1 VEGQLSV
8 AVREDEGS
16 VLRTIREAAME
27 GPDRLLRLIALSDDR
42 LIREVLDPVS
52 NLEVSHLDGK
62 THALA
67 RIAALL
73 ALDASPASYSGGVE
87 AAFAAGAT
95 EEEVAGTLVAVT
107 TEIGVAQAV
116 SRATA
121 LAAAMGYD
129 VESAFQAGEGAGG

>member
-1 VEGQLSV
+1 
-8 AVREDEGS
+8 
-16 VLRTIREAAME
+16 ME
-27 GPDRLLRLIALSDDR
+27 GPERLLRLIALSDDR
-42 LIREVLDPVS
+42 LIREVLDPAS
-52 NLEVSHLDGK
+52 NLEMSQLDGK

-107 TEIGVAQAV
+107 PEIGLAQAV
-116 SRATA
+116 SLAAA

-129 VESAFQAGEGAGG
+129 VESAFQAEEGAGG